1 MTNAELAILSLIAEQ
16 DRHGYE
22 IEQVIEARGMREWT
36 EVGFSSIY
44 YLLKRLEGYGWIV
57 SSKEVVVGQGA
68 PRKVYTITAEGQHAF
83 EQAILE
89 ALATPERDLDNF
101 QLGLA
106 NLDRFPK
113 EKTVAALKDHIQ
125 ALEAQREHVRMRREG
140 QAPLP
145 LHVDAM
151 FEMSLKM
158 IAARLEWMRNFSRR
172 WEQDDGQ
179 G

>member
-16 DRHGYE
+16 ARHGYQ

-57 SSKEVVVGQGA
+57 ISKKKMVGQGA
-68 PRKVYTITAEGQHAF
+68 PRKVYAITAEGQRSF

-89 ALATPERDLDNF
+89 ALATSEHDLSNF

-106 NLDRFPK
+106 NINHLPK
-113 EKTVAALKDHIQ
+113 PKTLEALQAHVH
-125 ALEAQREHVRMRREG
+125 ALEAMREHVRMRRET

-151 FEMSLKM
+151 FELSLTM
-158 IAARLEWMRNFSRR
+158 IEARLDWMRTFIQR
-172 WEQDDGQ
+172 WEQDDGKS
-179 G
+179 